1 MAADMIIE
9 FMGLPGSGKTTL
21 QKHTA
26 DILQEMNYNVFMP
39 DANWKEE
46 REYFRLSIQGAPSNR
61 LKYSYY
67 LARNVLLKA
76 PSLLTYI
83 NEQKHFV
90 RVVVRQI
97 HQFSHTMKYKALLAK
112 YFLIDFFQY
121 SLFEKNPQIA
131 SDMILIDEGFI
142 QHVYTLYTN
151 RRKDINFEALKQY
164 LSYVPI
170 PNLLFFVKT
179 DPDLCYSRMEQ
190 RGITPYRLRGE
201 PDGVLRDSLDKG
213 LELFSKVKT
222 YLAEQKSNQL
232 KIVEINC
239 PNGDQA
245 FNDLKKH
252 LSSTLGLGQ
261 RNPTYPS

>member
-1 MAADMIIE
+1 MIIE

-39 DANWKEE
+39 DAHWKEE
-46 REYFRLSIQGAPSNR
+46 REYFRLSFQGAPSNR
-61 LKYSYY
+61 LKYSFY

-76 PSLLTYI
+76 PTLLTYI

-90 RVVVRQI
+90 RVVVGQI
-97 HQFSHTMKYKALLAK
+97 HQFSHTLKYKALLAK

-121 SLFEKNPQIA
+121 SLFERNPKIA

-151 RRKDINFEALKQY
+151 RRKNIDCEALKQY

-170 PNLLFFVKT
+170 PHLLFFVKT
-179 DPDLCYSRMEQ
+179 DPDLCYTRMEQ

-213 LELFSKVKT
+213 IELFSKVEA
-222 YLAEQKSNQL
+222 YLAEEKSNQL

-245 FNDLKKH
+245 LVDLKKH
-252 LSSTLGLGQ
+252 LSTYLGQ
-261 RNPTYPS
+261 DYRNLTSQS